1 MSIILSGLFSQ
12 GRAEVITEAGVM
24 TGGLTDKPELPFRS
38 RYVESIRRTAQPGL
52 RKTPHKVTA
61 FGKVN
66 QFS

>member
-1 MSIILSGLFSQ
+1 MPFSQ
-12 GRAEVITEAGVM
+12 GRAEAMTEAGVM
-24 TGGLTDKPELPFRS
+24 TGGLTDESELLLWS
-38 RYVESIRRTAQPGL
+38 RYVESIRHTAQPGL